1 MKKKVCI
8 IGAGIGGLTAG
19 ALLLKKGYSVDI
31 FEKEP
36 TVGGRALSLE
46 MSSQTIDSYK
56 QTLAKFNTAI
66 VFSEPSLEDI
76 FKNKMFDGYTL
87 DLGFHMIGS
96 GIVDKLRDYSSWNI
110 LRISPCINPGCMNR
124 KTIISVIL

>member
-1 MKKKVCI
+1 MNEKKVCI

-36 TVGGRALSLE
+36 MVGGRACSLE

-56 QTLAKFNTAI
+56 KLLARFDTYIA
-66 VFSEPSLEDI
+66 FSEPPLEDI
-76 FKNKMFDGYTL
+76 FKKRMFDGYTL
-87 DLGFHMIGS
+87 DLGFHMIG
-96 GIVDKLRDYSSWNI
+96 G
-110 LRISPCINPGCMNR
+110 
-124 KTIISVIL
+124 